1 MTSFRGRAIWFAAA
15 VSVFIL
21 AIAFPRATPAG
32 AFVGLIAGMT
42 CVGLAERF
50 TDVEFLWH
58 NVTGA
63 VAVVVIGLLVSLFT
77 GPRKTS

>member
-1 MTSFRGRAIWFAAA
+1 MTPGVRLA
-15 VSVFIL
+15 VLDWAGTTIDFGCL
-21 AIAFPRATPAG
+21 APAG

-42 CVGLAERF
+42 CVGLAATF
-50 TDVEFLWH
+50 TNVAFLWH

-77 GPRKTS
+77 RPRQPA